1 MAGQELTTKD
11 YTEHLGS
18 RGVILLVLRP
28 SLPLSCVNTGWFPSE
43 NACSPALGLRLPRPG
58 FSRAWWELLQGIVP
72 VLEGASPCRRNPKGN
87 SWKAER
93 AKSLTKTHPVP
104 VFSTPWSRPPRISL
118 TDTDGLSLTQ
128 VSLTWTTVSFTDKTP
143 TMWLRAF
150 PKKNYLSPCEPTFKY
165 SLYKAETSLTK

>member
-87 SWKAER
+87 SWKAGGQN
-93 AKSLTKTHPVP
+93 
-104 VFSTPWSRPPRISL
+104 PWRKPIQFLYSAPPEVCPPRISL

-150 PKKNYLSPCEPTFKY
+150 PKKNYLSPREPTFKY